1 MGQTDAK
8 TFKKLA
14 AESERAIDFLT
25 VIGSHLKRERRHF
38 DDAVVT
44 HCIRLIHDYVDEISK
59 DQVPG
64 GNQGTNHKDAGAP
77 P

>member
-8 TFKKLA
+8 TSKKLA

-25 VIGSHLKRERRHF
+25 VIGTHLKRERRHF

-44 HCIRLIHDYVDEISK
+44 HCIRLIHEYVDELSK
-59 DQVPG
+59 DLPSG
-64 GNQGTNHKDAGAP
+64 GNHGTNQKDEGSVP
-77 P
+77 